1 MNLERNLT
9 WRAVMKR
16 TPLTAR
22 ALIAAILTLAAV
34 EASAGSRS
42 TTTTVNGGRHGS
54 SYGFTPGKDGRETF
68 SYAIVKPSHEGQSL
82 NVDGTGSG
90 SDWKALNRLIQ
101 RDTREVLWVKLEGRS
116 YVTRD
121 GDAIAKARAILAPL
135 TRIGDKQSELG
146 DRQSEI
152 GEKQSKIGD
161 RQAEIGDEQAALSD
175 RLAEINERLQDERG
189 ASRRSLV
196 QKRLEIQER
205 IAELG
210 RQMQALGRQQAT
222 LGASQTALGREQ
234 SALGRQQALASEKA
248 QIAMRHHAED
258 LIAQGLFEDLD

>member
-1 MNLERNLT
+1 
-9 WRAVMKR
+9 MKR
-16 TPLTAR
+16 TNFTAR
-22 ALIAAILTLAAV
+22 ALIAAILTLAAAD
-34 EASAGSRS
+34 ASAGRGT

-54 SYGFTPGKDGRETF
+54 SYGYTTGKSGREAF
-68 SYAIVKPSHEGQSL
+68 SYAIVKPSREGQGL

-90 SDWKALNRLIQ
+90 TDWKDLNRLIQ
-101 RDTREVLWVKLEGRS
+101 SDPREVLWVKLAGRS

-135 TRIGDKQSELG
+135 SRIGDKQSELG

-152 GEKQSKIGD
+152 GERQSKIGD
-161 RQAEIGDEQAALSD
+161 RQSEIGDEQAELS
-175 RLAEINERLQDERG
+175 ERLGEIIERLLDERG
-189 ASRRSLV
+189 ASTRRSLA
-196 QKRLEIQER
+196 QKRLDIQER

-210 RQMQALGRQQAT
+210 RQMQALGRQQAV

-248 QIAMRHHAED
+248 QVAMRRHAEE
-258 LIAQGLFEDLD
+258 LIAQGVFEDLD